1 MRTRLLKAVWALLFL
16 LTLVCASALEVK
28 KDRIKLVLYENSGV
42 FSIYYLED
50 PQQGKYIAFLPDK
63 DPRTSFLSISIWNHI
78 YHMGQSA
85 DFKERIEKTAT
96 GARFIWVS
104 KRLEVIEDFIIQ
116 GDQVKIVLVLFN
128 ISAEDQSVGVR
139 YLFDTYLGEKGG
151 PHFVTNNGIEINKE
165 TTINSPASL
174 AYWVSPLERHKGS
187 GKIGMR
193 VLTSGDDVTPAD
205 KIVFANWKRLD
216 ESLWN
221 YRTEEM
227 RDFNDLPYSV
237 NDSAVCQYYNPKVL
251 KSGAARKIVIVIAN
265 SSEKDLYFPQI
276 AETEKQ
282 TGQESAEQVPEVA
295 EGYPRDYTEIKNNMN
310 SLNRVIGDIDNKIS
324 SGSKITDMDINTI
337 RQSITDVE
345 KRINR

>member
-1 MRTRLLKAVWALLFL
+1 
-16 LTLVCASALEVK
+16 
-28 KDRIKLVLYENSGV
+28 
-42 FSIYYLED
+42 
-50 PQQGKYIAFLPDK
+50 
-63 DPRTSFLSISIWNHI
+63 
-78 YHMGQSA
+78 
-85 DFKERIEKTAT
+85 
-96 GARFIWVS
+96 
-104 KRLEVIEDFIIQ
+104 
-116 GDQVKIVLVLFN
+116 
-128 ISAEDQSVGVR
+128 
-139 YLFDTYLGEKGG
+139 
-151 PHFVTNNGIEINKE
+151 
-165 TTINSPASL
+165 
-174 AYWVSPLERHKGS
+174 
-187 GKIGMR
+187 MR

-216 ESLWN
+216 QSLWN
-221 YRTEEM
+221 YHTEEM

-251 KSGAARKIVIVIAN
+251 KSGAGRKIVIVIAN